1 MSFVLSQQFEMIKL
15 MGHPLLNI
23 KYLNNDSPTKGI
35 RRNED
40 LAASIWDTNWRT
52 WVWGKYEWGWG
63 GGRGKK
69 QDREELLFICHFGSS
84 VGVLSTSFLYN
95 SWHLG
100 HELHISLAKKVC
112 LGFSVTLQGKTQ
124 MNFFG
129 QCNILPRVMEKQG
142 EERRWGWWPLKQ
154 RKWGYWFSGLWFPW
168 AVPTPSSG
176 IICSGWGGG
185 QWTWVGWEG
194 MSYQHFYQAK

>member
-52 WVWGKYEWGWG
+52 WVWGKYEWGGG

-112 LGFSVTLQGKTQ
+112 SGFSVTLQGKTQ
-124 MNFFG
+124 MNFLANVIYC
-129 QCNILPRVMEKQG
+129 Q
-142 EERRWGWWPLKQ
+142 GWWKNKEKKEDGDGDLWSRGSEVIDSQDFDSLELFPPLHQ
-154 RKWGYWFSGLWFPW
+154 VSFTQVGE
-168 AVPTPSSG
+168 
-176 IICSGWGGG
+176 GGG
-185 QWTWVGWEG
+185 GHG
-194 MSYQHFYQAK
+194 